1 MLRRFLF
8 ITRNFSYSNK
18 MSENCGRQSLFT
30 DIPGLF
36 WLDLRHYFTDQII
49 LEIILTIPNIEIY
62 YRKPGSLDHNNINWI
77 CFYWYKFKKLWKH
90 YEMLKNILYFFAL
103 DFFWSVFLLQKGPIS
118 LFLIQLKVWSVLKRT
133 QVEIHLQIF
142 TSINWLTVSFPS

>member
-1 MLRRFLF
+1 
-8 ITRNFSYSNK
+8 

-90 YEMLKNILYFFAL
+90 YEMLKNILYFL
-103 DFFWSVFLLQKGPIS
+103 RLTFFDLFFCCRRVPIS
-118 LFLIQLKVWSVLKRT
+118 LFLIQLKVWSLSKRT
-133 QVEIHLQIF
+133 QVEIYIHIF
-142 TSINWLTVSFPS
+142 TSINWLTVSFQISIHLVFCFENCSEKRL